1 VRKASVSRRA
11 LLSATKDCASGEA
24 RWEISFLEI
33 LAGMVAVGVV
43 AACMGFFKDK
53 FPEAWRYI
61 FSAAVFFG
69 GLWLASEGEYETVR
83 WMAFFLPLVLVFAM
97 VMFWKLKDDEKRR

>member
-1 VRKASVSRRA
+1 M
-11 LLSATKDCASGEA
+11 
-24 RWEISFLEI
+24 EISFLEI

-43 AACMGFFKDK
+43 AAGMGFFTDK

-69 GLWLASEGEYETVR
+69 GLWLASEGDDETVC

>member
-1 VRKASVSRRA
+1 M
-11 LLSATKDCASGEA
+11 
-24 RWEISFLEI
+24 EISFLEI

-69 GLWLASEGEYETVR
+69 GLWLASESDDETAR
-83 WMAFFLPLVLVFAM
+83 WMAFFLPFVLVFAM
-97 VMFWKLKDDEKRR
+97 IMFWRFIDEDKAKRG